1 MAAPTPHAS
10 AHLVPKE
17 AAVAPHPKSPDN
29 VLLALCTRFSDRMRE
44 WIRVAADDGDVDA
57 DAHQK
62 EDGGDQVRELWE
74 LWWSDFG
81 RIRQL
86 QSQTVA
92 GALAKHRIAKSLYEW
107 SRGTDGTWT
116 DFLSESCDELESRF
130 DEAFKAETQTSPET
144 QKSQSAAE
152 PEKRAGLLHRFLSM
166 F

>member
-107 SRGTDGTWT
+107 SCGTDGTWT
-116 DFLSESCDELESRF
+116 DFRLLAVRHGL
-130 DEAFKAETQTSPET
+130 
-144 QKSQSAAE
+144 
-152 PEKRAGLLHRFLSM
+152 KRAPLVWRASGAHLAAFLGSADTGRF
-166 F
+166 FVPA

>member
-1 MAAPTPHAS
+1 MTAPTPHAS
-10 AHLVPKE
+10 APLVPKE

-29 VLLALCTRFSDRMRE
+29 VLLGLCTRFSDRMRE
-44 WIRVAADDGDVDA
+44 WIRVAANASDVDV

-62 EDGGDQVRELWE
+62 EGGDDQVRELWE

-86 QSQTVA
+86 HSQTVA
-92 GALAKHRIAKSLYEW
+92 GAIAKHRIAKSLCEW

-116 DFLSESCDELESRF
+116 DFLSEACDELESRF
-130 DEAFKAETQTSPET
+130 DEAFKVETQKSPGT
-144 QKSQSAAE
+144 QKSQSAAQ